1 MNESGHALSFS
12 LVEARGK
19 RAEAA
24 AKRAKILR
32 VSCFTR
38 PRPFACNAASSISI
52 SAVCFSSFACMAFPS
67 SVILTCNAISS
78 AGPGFAA
85 YRLPFF
91 ACHHLLRLQLG
102 RSLHALLVVVAQ
114 VASLQS
120 LYKSIYVSHVFSQ
133 HITIPRYAH
142 RRDSR
147 HGRGRVKMPRSHS
160 NDRNGR
166 GRVNQL
172 TRRIVGP
179 LGSCFSLLP
188 LASGLYD
195 ESAWPDLVL
204 MRHQFDV

>member
-1 MNESGHALSFS
+1 MFLFLCLHGIPELRNPHVQCNFE
-12 LVEARGK
+12 RG
-19 RAEAA
+19 AW
-24 AKRAKILR
+24 LCCLPLT
-32 VSCFTR
+32 VL
-38 PRPFACNAASSISI
+38 PF
-52 SAVCFSSFACMAFPS
+52 
-67 SVILTCNAISS
+67 
-78 AGPGFAA
+78 
-85 YRLPFF
+85 PFF